1 MHQLLRRAAV
11 LAVSAATMITL
22 AGGLPLAA
30 QEPGTTQPDTKT
42 KTKSAKR
49 SYDPARRVPNLFGQ
63 LGLSDVQK
71 ESIYKIQGKHMPKID
86 ALEKQLD
93 DLRAQMLKECESV
106 LTGPQ
111 KQMLV
116 ERRSGAAEARTKKAS
131 IAPAKPQS

>member
-1 MHQLLRRAAV
+1 MHPLLRRAAA
-11 LAVSAATMITL
+11 LAVSAATMTLL

-30 QEPGTTQPDTKT
+30 QESGKAQADSKT

-49 SYDPARRVPNLFGQ
+49 SYDPARRVPNHFGQ
-63 LGLSDVQK
+63 LGLSDAQK
-71 ESIYKIQGKHMPKID
+71 ESIYKIQGKHTPQID

-116 ERRSGAAEARTKKAS
+116 ERRASASDARTKKTS
-131 IAPAKPQS
+131 SAPAKPQG